1 MNRIKVLIPIY
12 NDWKS
17 VFKLLEDIDLQVNDL
32 KHEFSIIIVN
42 DCSTEVRPIYDFNFK
57 NLKSI
62 KIINMKR
69 NKGHARC
76 NASGLRYI
84 AEHEDYDYIIPM
96 DGDGEDRA
104 EEITLLIDKVN
115 DYPDNVVTANR
126 IKRSEGFFFK
136 LCYFLHKYL
145 TFVFTGKS
153 VKFGNF
159 ICLPK
164 SAVNKMIKEKSTWS
178 SFSGA
183 VTKLFK
189 NRKSIPSIRG
199 KRFFGPSKMSF
210 INLFKHSLS
219 IIAVFKITLLIRSI
233 IFLIVYLFIIS
244 SNLSLITFLPVIG
257 IIIMMI
263 LVIILSQRENIIE
276 FENYLEN
283 ISSVDQLK

>member
-1 MNRIKVLIPIY
+1 MSKIKILIPIY

-17 VFKLLEDIDLQVNDL
+17 AFKLLEDINLQVNDL

-153 VKFGNF
+153 IKFGNF